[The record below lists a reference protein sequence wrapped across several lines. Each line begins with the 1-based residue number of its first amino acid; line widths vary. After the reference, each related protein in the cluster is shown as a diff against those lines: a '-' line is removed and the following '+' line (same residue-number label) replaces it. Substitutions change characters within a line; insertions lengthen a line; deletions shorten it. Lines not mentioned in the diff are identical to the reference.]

1 MIKDD
6 THLLY
11 LMPEP
16 FGDPDC
22 KVGITRLEV
31 SQIRAGT
38 YQQALGPRKY
48 MEWRYAWIGKENAIK
63 ELEAEVKKDFRKDIL
78 YEGRGYSEWICEHD
92 ADDMRKAVIDI
103 IDGLRAKVIPVDQAF
118 LPITVNNL
126 ELVKTKY
133 LLNAEQR

>member
-1 MIKDD
+1 MIKDN

-16 FGDPDC
+16 FGAPDC

-92 ADDMRKAVIDI
+92 ADNMRKAVIGI
-103 IDGLRAKVIPVDQAF
+103 IDGLRAKVIPVDHAF

>member
-16 FGDPDC
+16 FGNSDC

-38 YQQALGPRKY
+38 YQQALGPNQLMK
-48 MEWRYAWIGKENAIK
+48 WQHAWIGKENAIK
-63 ELEAEVKKDFRKDIL
+63 ELEAEVKKDFRKKIL
-78 YEGRGYSEWICEHD
+78 YEGRGYSEWICEHY
-92 ADDMRKAVIDI
+92 ADEMEKAVIEI
-103 IDGLRAKVIPVDQAF
+103 INGLRSKVIAVDKAF
-118 LPITVNNL
+118 LPITVNNI
-126 ELVKTKY
+126 EEVKTKY
-133 LLNAEQR
+133 LPNVE

>member
-16 FGDPDC
+16 FGNSDC

-38 YQQALGPRKY
+38 YQQALGPNQLMK
-48 MEWRYAWIGKENAIK
+48 WQYAWIGKENAIK

-78 YEGRGYSEWICEHD
+78 YEGRGYSEWISGKD
-92 ADDMRKAVIDI
+92 ADDMNKAVHEI
-103 IDGLRAKVIPVDQAF
+103 IDGLRSKVRAVDKAF

-126 ELVKTKY
+126 EQVKTEY
-133 LLNAEQR
+133 LPNVE

>member
-1 MIKDD
+1 MIKDN

-11 LMPEP
+11 LMPDP
-16 FGDPDC
+16 FGFPDC
-22 KVGITRLEV
+22 KIGITRLEV

-38 YQQALGPRKY
+38 YQQRIGLRRLS
-48 MEWRYAWIGKENAIK
+48 EWSYAWIGKENAIK
-63 ELEAEVKKDFRKDIL
+63 ELEAEVKKDFRKHIVK
-78 YEGRGYSEWICEHD
+78 EGRGYSEWISEHD
-92 ADDMRKAVIDI
+92 VDTMRKEVIEI
-103 IDGLRAKVIPVDQAF
+103 IDGLRSKVIPVDQAF